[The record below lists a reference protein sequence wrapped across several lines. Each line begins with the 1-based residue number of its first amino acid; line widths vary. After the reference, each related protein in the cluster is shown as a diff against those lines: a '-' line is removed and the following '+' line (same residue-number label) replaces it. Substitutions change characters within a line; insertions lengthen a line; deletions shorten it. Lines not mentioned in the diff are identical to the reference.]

1 MHLNAADFLKVSE
14 GQPRTVLTV
23 GTFDGVHA
31 GHRAVLQQLR
41 EVADRHKATTTL
53 LSFHPHPRTVLDPE
67 HHGLQLLNTLKERCS
82 LLEETGLDHLVLQP
96 FTHELA
102 QMTP

>member
-1 MHLNAADFLKVSE
+1 MRVHLNAADFLKVSE

-31 GHRAVLQQLR
+31 GHRAVLQQLQ

-53 LSFHPHPRTVLDPE
+53 LSFHPHPRTVLLLLAEPKLRGCGLFALWYE
-67 HHGLQLLNTLKERCS
+67 HPTGSVNTPGRNV
-82 LLEETGLDHLVLQP
+82 HQ
-96 FTHELA
+96 HRA
-102 QMTP
+102 